1 MIKVADRSV
10 VCEGVGVF
18 IGHRRGHIHG
28 NGGPIG
34 RVQYAVYEGL
44 AVDDLLKQWHV
55 RAHCVTA
62 EHTQESLACLYT
74 NPHLLIHSLR
84 IEIN

>member
-10 VCEGVGVF
+10 VCEGIGVF

-44 AVDDLLKQWHV
+44 AVNDLLKQWHV
-55 RAHCVTA
+55 RANCVTA
-62 EHTQESLACLYT
+62 EHSQESLACLKTY
-74 NPHLLIHSLR
+74 PLL
-84 IEIN
+84 